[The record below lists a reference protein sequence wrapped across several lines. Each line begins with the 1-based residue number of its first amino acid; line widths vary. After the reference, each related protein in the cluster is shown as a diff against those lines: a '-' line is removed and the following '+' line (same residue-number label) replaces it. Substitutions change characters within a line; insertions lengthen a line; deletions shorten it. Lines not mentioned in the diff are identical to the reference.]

1 MENETKSFW
10 SKSYDE
16 LDVKESLVVVGLTA
30 IVAVGGLFVVPYT
43 ITGISKTSG
52 FVKAKIQKR
61 KDKKAIKELE
71 EKVS

>member
-1 MENETKSFW
+1 MENETTSFW

-16 LDVKESLVVVGLTA
+16 LDVKESLAVVGLTA
-30 IVAVGGLFVVPYT
+30 IVAVGGLFAVPFA
-43 ITGISKTSG
+43 ISGVAKTCG
-52 FVKAKIQKR
+52 FVKAKVQKH